1 MKKTSALGMGLDALF
16 EKNDILDSDI
26 SYDPKEKSVVKLL
39 DVEPNKEQPRKNFNK
54 ESLEELAAS
63 IKEHGLLQ
71 PILVT
76 EIKGSKGKYRI
87 ISGERR
93 WRASRIAGLSEIP
106 VIVKDLSKQQ
116 IMEIS
121 LIENL
126 QREDLNAVEEARGYD
141 VLIKEFGL
149 TQDAVAKRVG
159 KSRPVIANALRILS
173 LPDYVISS
181 LEKEEISAGQ
191 ARSLIPIKGKMPEDE
206 FKKFADIVKAKNLT
220 VREIEAFAKKL
231 STKPKIIIKED
242 PADIYIREIE
252 KDISARWGRK
262 IKISG
267 VGKKGKIEIEY
278 YDADDFNDLIETLK
292 NKE

>member
-121 LIENL
+121 LIDNL

-181 LEKEEISAGQ
+181 LEKEEITAGQ
-191 ARSLIPIKGKMPEDE
+191 ARSLIPIKEKMPEDE
-206 FKKFADIVKAKNLT
+206 FKKFVDIVKAKNLT

>member
-181 LEKEEISAGQ
+181 LEKEEITAGQ
-191 ARSLIPIKGKMPEDE
+191 ARSLIPIKEKMPEDE
-206 FKKFADIVKAKNLT
+206 FKKFVDIVKAKNLT

-278 YDADDFNDLIETLK
+278 YDADDFNAPIETLK